1 MTSVVSLSSAQGIC
15 RALYPLKEA
24 EVILS
29 ISHAQIYRLIGAGRL
44 DARKIGSRTFI
55 AADSIERF
63 LKSLPRVGE
72 PVPAQKGRC
81 RASQ

>member
-1 MTSVVSLSSAQGIC
+1 MLSSSFSGSAV
-15 RALYPLKEA
+15 RALYPIKEA

-29 ISHAQIYRLIGAGRL
+29 ISHAGIYRLIGAGRL

-63 LKSLPRVGE
+63 LQSLPRVGQ
-72 PVPAQKGRC
+72 PVPSQKGRR
-81 RASQ
+81 RASR